1 MKVACNGSFLKLKV
15 SILSYRIRQQL
26 TVEFVSET
34 LQTPLVQ
41 QLEVISQADP
51 PTREKLKRSA
61 CAVDK
66 WGENGKITN
75 SKTVL
80 QIMAFIKHSVSSFY
94 QA

>member
-51 PTREKLKRSA
+51 PTREKLKRST
-61 CAVDK
+61 
-66 WGENGKITN
+66 GKITN

>member
-1 MKVACNGSFLKLKV
+1 LKV

-66 WGENGKITN
+66 
-75 SKTVL
+75 
-80 QIMAFIKHSVSSFY
+80 
-94 QA
+94 